1 MTSREQFEE
10 WFSNDVV
17 GADVTFPDFEDGEYI
32 AGEVYDDQLYIM
44 LQAMWMAWKASRAAV
59 EIKLPN
65 QACLATWHY
74 AGSPPDDFYEDIEI
88 SRKPSED
95 KSFDGTEPFPLLTKW
110 EVEQAIE
117 SAGLKVKG
125 D

>member
-10 WFSNDVV
+10 WFS
-17 GADVTFPDFEDGEYI
+17 DGINEGMKVSYSGGYENLI
-32 AGEVYDDQLYIM
+32 TQTA
-44 LQAMWMAWKASRAAV
+44 WMAWQASRAAI

-88 SRKPSED
+88 SRKPSKD
-95 KSFDGTEPFPLLTKW
+95 KSVDGTEPFPLLTKW

-117 SAGLKVKG
+117 SAGLKVKK
-125 D
+125 

>member
-1 MTSREQFEE
+1 MQIKVE
-10 WFSNDVV
+10 
-17 GADVTFPDFEDGEYI
+17 
-32 AGEVYDDQLYIM
+32 L
-44 LQAMWMAWKASRAAV
+44 AWESWQASRAAI

-74 AGSPPDDFYEDIEI
+74 SGCGPDDYYEDIEI

-95 KSFDGTEPFPLLTKW
+95 KSVDGTDPFPLLTKW

-125 D
+125 G

>member
-1 MTSREQFEE
+1 MTSREQFEL
-10 WFSNDVV
+10 WVSGTTNSD
-17 GADVTFPDFEDGEYI
+17 
-32 AGEVYDDQLYIM
+32 LHRSIM
-44 LQAMWMAWKASRAAV
+44 LCRHENGNYNHLATNHKWEAWQASRAAI

-88 SRKPSED
+88 SRNPSKD
-95 KSFDGTEPFPLLTKW
+95 KSVDGTEPFPLLTKW